1 MNLSI
6 LRYAFSLMQIAGKTF
21 VVTGGA
27 SGLGRASA
35 EVILAAGGNVVL
47 LDVNA
52 DTGKAAEQSL
62 GSKAR
67 FAQADVTN
75 EEQVKAAIDL
85 AVSSF
90 GGLHG
95 AVNAAGIGPAAK
107 VLGRNGPHPLDLFE
121 KTIKVNLIG
130 TFNVIRLAAAVISQ
144 NQPLDTAE
152 RSDAKESFE
161 RGVIINTA
169 SIAAFDGQI
178 GQPAYA
184 ASKGGIVGMTLPIA
198 REFASLGIRVVT
210 IAPGIFD
217 TPLLA
222 GLPEPARVSLGQQV
236 PFPSRLGRPAEYGA
250 LVRHILENEMLN
262 GEVIRIDGALRM
274 APK

>member
-1 MNLSI
+1 
-6 LRYAFSLMQIAGKTF
+6 MQISSKIF

-27 SGLGRASA
+27 SGLGRAA
-35 EVILAAGGNVVL
+35 VEAIVTAGGRAVI

-52 DTGKAAEQSL
+52 DAGRAAESAIG
-62 GSKAR
+62 GSAR
-67 FAQADVTN
+67 FAQADVTS
-75 EEQVKAAIDL
+75 EEQVTAAIDL
-85 AVSSF
+85 AVKEL

-95 AVNAAGIGPAAK
+95 VVNAAGIGPAAK
-107 VLGRNGPHPLDLFE
+107 VLGRNGPHPLDVFE
-121 KTIKVNLIG
+121 KTIRVNLVG
-130 TFNVIRLAAAVISQ
+130 TFNVIRLAAAVMSQ
-144 NQPLDTAE
+144 NTP
-152 RSDAKESFE
+152 DASGE

-184 ASKGGIVGMTLPIA
+184 ASKGGIVALTLPVA

-222 GLPEPARVSLGQQV
+222 SLPEPARISLGQQV
-236 PFPSRLGRPAEYGA
+236 PFPSRLGRPDEYGA
-250 LVRHILENEMLN
+250 LARHIVENEMLN
-262 GEVIRIDGALRM
+262 GEVIRLDGALRM
-274 APK
+274 APR

>member
-1 MNLSI
+1 
-6 LRYAFSLMQIAGKTF
+6 MQITGKTF
-21 VVTGGA
+21 IVTGGA

-35 EVILAAGGNVVL
+35 EAIVAAGGNVVL
-47 LDVNA
+47 VDVNA
-52 DTGKAAEQSL
+52 ETGTSAEQAL

-67 FAQADVTN
+67 FAQTDVTS
-75 EEQVKAAIDL
+75 EEQVKSAVAL
-85 AVSSF
+85 AVSAF
-90 GGLHG
+90 GALHG

-107 VLGRNGPHPLDLFE
+107 VLGKNGPHALDLFQ
-121 KTIKVNLIG
+121 KTINVNLVG
-130 TFNVIRLAAAVISQ
+130 TFNVIRLAAAQIAQ
-144 NQPLDTAE
+144 NQPMDTG
-152 RSDAKESFE
+152 E
-161 RGVIINTA
+161 RGVIVNTA

-184 ASKGGIVGMTLPIA
+184 ASKGGIVGLTLPVA

-222 GLPEPARVSLGQQV
+222 GLPEPARISLGQQV

-250 LVRHILENEMLN
+250 LVRHIVENEMLN
-262 GEVIRIDGALRM
+262 GEVIRLDGALRM
-274 APK
+274 APR

>member
-1 MNLSI
+1 MKI
-6 LRYAFSLMQIAGKTF
+6 DGRTF

-35 EVILAAGGNVVL
+35 EAIIAAGGNAVL

-52 DTGKAAEQSL
+52 ETGKAAEQAL
-62 GSKAR
+62 GAKAR
-67 FAQADVTN
+67 FAAADVTS
-75 EEQVKAAIDL
+75 EDQVKAAVEL
-85 AVSSF
+85 ARSAF
-90 GGLHG
+90 QGLHG
-95 AVNAAGIGPAAK
+95 VVNAAGVGPAAK

-121 KTIKVNLIG
+121 KTLRVNLVG
-130 TFNVIRLAAAVISQ
+130 TFNVIRLAGAVIAQ
-144 NQPLDTAE
+144 NQPLE
-152 RSDAKESFE
+152 NGE

-222 GLPEPARVSLGQQV
+222 SLPEPARVSLGQQV
-236 PFPSRLGRPAEYGA
+236 PFPSRLGRPAEYA
-250 LVRHILENEMLN
+250 SLVRHIIENEMLN
-262 GEVIRIDGALRM
+262 GDLRM

>member
-1 MNLSI
+1 
-6 LRYAFSLMQIAGKTF
+6 MQISGKTF
-21 VVTGGA
+21 IVTGGA
-27 SGLGRASA
+27 SGLGRAVA
-35 EVILAAGGNVVL
+35 EAIVDAQGRVVL

-52 DTGKAAEQSL
+52 ETGHEAARAL
-62 GSKAR
+62 GPHAH
-67 FAQADVTN
+67 FAQADVTS
-75 EEQVKAAIDL
+75 EEQVKATVEL
-85 AVSSF
+85 AVSAF
-90 GGLHG
+90 GRLDGV
-95 AVNAAGIGPAAK
+95 VNAAGIGPAGK

-121 KTIKVNLIG
+121 KTIRINLVG
-130 TFNVIRLAAAVISQ
+130 TFNVIRLAAVVLAQ
-144 NQPLDTAE
+144 NAP
-152 RSDAKESFE
+152 SDSGE

-184 ASKGGIVGMTLPIA
+184 ASKGGIVALTLPVA

-222 GLPEPARVSLGQQV
+222 ALPEAARVSLGQQV
-236 PFPSRLGRPAEYGA
+236 PFPPRLGRPSEYAA
-250 LVRHILENEMLN
+250 LARHIIENEMLN
-262 GEVIRIDGALRM
+262 GEVIRLDGALRM